1 MTYIKEMNSE
11 DEKINIY
18 YLNKKN
24 EGSYFFLRILTL
36 NPDIK
41 VENSKTIFL
50 QGFECQLPLNFK
62 EGKEEEEEFT

>member
-18 YLNKKN
+18 YLNLKN

-41 VENSKTIFL
+41 VENSKTIFFARL
-50 QGFECQLPLNFK
+50 
-62 EGKEEEEEFT
+62 